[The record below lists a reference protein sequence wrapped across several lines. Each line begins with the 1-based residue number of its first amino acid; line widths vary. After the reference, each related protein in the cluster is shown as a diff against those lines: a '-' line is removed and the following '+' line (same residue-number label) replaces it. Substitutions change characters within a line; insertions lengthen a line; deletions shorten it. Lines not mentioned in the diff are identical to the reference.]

1 MTFYAEGGFAALG
14 FCRDCE
20 VFDGWKEVLCNAI
33 FVLGKR
39 VFLAVVGAV

>member
-20 VFDGWKEVLCNAI
+20 FVDDGKEGLCDALS
-33 FVLGKR
+33 VLGEQ
-39 VFLAVVGAV
+39 VFLAVDGAV